1 MPLCRARRSFVIE
14 VQNVTVERPGRAAP
28 VLDGVSLAIAAGE
41 RAVLLGGNG
50 SGKTTLAR
58 LLNGTIQP
66 THGRVLVDGH
76 DTRDETGVQHARR
89 AVALLFQDPDDQFVS
104 ATAEREI
111 AFGLENLGVTPAK
124 MRVAVDEALRSFG
137 LEEHAQTPPH
147 EMSGGEKA
155 RLALA
160 CTWVMQPR
168 AVVLD
173 ETESLLDWRGG
184 ERLTAALATL
194 PASTAILRITTDAEL
209 AASSQRVLVLHAGR
223 IEADGAPDEVFAA
236 MSDEDRR
243 RVGESLVWRL
253 SRQLAG
259 ARRVT
264 RPTASL
270 ERLQRELRESA
281 C

>member
-1 MPLCRARRSFVIE
+1 MIE

-28 VLDGVSLAIAAGE
+28 VLDDVSLTFAAGE

-58 LLNGTIQP
+58 LLNGTLQP
-66 THGRVLVDGH
+66 THGRVLIDGH
-76 DTRDETGVQHARR
+76 DTREEEGVQHARR

-111 AFGLENLGVTPAK
+111 AFGLENLGVATAA
-124 MRVAVDEALRSFG
+124 MRVAVDEALRFFG

-168 AVVLD
+168 AVVMD
-173 ETESLLDWRGG
+173 ETESLLDRRGS
-184 ERLTAALATL
+184 ERLAAALATL
-194 PASTAILRITTDAEL
+194 PPATAILRITTDAEF
-209 AASSQRVLVLHAGR
+209 AASSPRVLLLHAGR
-223 IEADGAPDEVFAA
+223 IIADGPPDQVFASI
-236 MSDEDRR
+236 SDDVRL

-253 SRQLAG
+253 SQQLVRAG
-259 ARRVT
+259 RMT
-264 RPTASL
+264 RATASL
-270 ERLQRELRESA
+270 ERLQCTLREPA

>member
-1 MPLCRARRSFVIE
+1 MIE
-14 VQNVTVERPGRAAP
+14 VQNVTVERPGRASP
-28 VLDGVSLAIAAGE
+28 VLDGVSFTLGAGE

-66 THGRVLVDGH
+66 THGHVFVDGH
-76 DTRDETGVQHARR
+76 DTRDEEGVHHARR

-111 AFGLENLGVTPAK
+111 AFGLENLGVEPAA
-124 MRVAVDEALRSFG
+124 MRVAVDEALRCFG

-173 ETESLLDWRGG
+173 ETESLLDRRGG
-184 ERLTAALATL
+184 ERLAAALATL
-194 PASTAILRITTDAEL
+194 PAATAILRITTDAEF
-209 AASSQRVLVLHAGR
+209 AASSPRVLLLHAGR
-223 IEADGAPDEVFAA
+223 IVADGAPDDVYAS
-236 MSDEDRR
+236 MSDDVRL

-253 SRQLAG
+253 SQQLAG

-264 RPTASL
+264 RATASL
-270 ERLQRELRESA
+270 EQLQRELRESA

>member
-1 MPLCRARRSFVIE
+1 MIE
-14 VQNVTVERPGRAAP
+14 VQNVTVERPGRVSP
-28 VLDGVSLAIAAGE
+28 VLDRVDFTVHAGE
-41 RAVLLGGNG
+41 RIVLLGGNG

-58 LLNGTIQP
+58 LLNGTLQP

-76 DTRDETGVQHARR
+76 DTGDAAGLHYARR

-111 AFGLENLGVTPAK
+111 AFGLENLGVAPAA
-124 MRVAVDEALRSFG
+124 MRVAVDEALRNFG

-173 ETESLLDWRGG
+173 ETASLLDRRGG
-184 ERLTAALATL
+184 ERLAAALADL
-194 PASTAILRITTDAEL
+194 PAATAIVQITTDAEL
-209 AASSQRVLVLHAGR
+209 VAMSSRLIVLHAGR
-223 IEADGAPDEVFAA
+223 IVADGPPDDVFATLPDA
-236 MSDEDRR
+236 VRA
-243 RVGESLVWRL
+243 RVGESLLWRL
-253 SRQLAG
+253 SKHLVATGRLTRATTSLQQL
-259 ARRVT
+259 
-264 RPTASL
+264 
-270 ERLQRELRESA
+270 ERELRGSA